1 MTQTPGP
8 RPRLDM
14 HGAVDLSS
22 LGRARTPAPGGETPA
37 TDGAPGPVVDVT
49 EAGFA
54 QLIELSLQVPVVVAM
69 WASWSETSKDLTA
82 DLAAAVRDLGG
93 RIVLGRVDI
102 DANPQI
108 VQAFGPQAGPVVAV
122 LKGQPVALPPLEQA
136 TPAERRAILDQLLT
150 LAAQNGVTG
159 SIGGGPAEPEP
170 EPEPGIPPLPPRHQE
185 AYDAIERD
193 DLDAAIAAYDAA
205 LVENPRDELARVG
218 RSQVELMRRTR
229 DVDPQAA
236 RAVAAAEPADLA
248 AQLVVAD
255 LDVLAGH
262 VEDAYAR
269 LLDAVRAT
277 VGPERETARTRLVEL
292 FAVVGEGDPRVAAAR
307 RALAAALF

>member
-1 MTQTPGP
+1 MTQNTGP

-14 HGAVDLSS
+14 HGAVDLSA
-22 LGRARTPAPGGETPA
+22 LGRPRTPAPGGEVPA
-37 TDGAPGPVVDVT
+37 SDGAPGPVVDVN

-54 QLIELSLQVPVVVAM
+54 QLVELSLQVPVLVAM
-69 WASWSETSKDLTA
+69 WAPWSETSKELTA

-122 LKGQPVALPPLEQA
+122 VKGQPVALPPLEQA
-136 TPAERRAILDQLLT
+136 SPAERRAVLDQLLT

-159 SIGGGPAEPEP
+159 TVGGGAAEPAP
-170 EPEPGIPPLPPRHQE
+170 EAEEPPLPPRHQE

-193 DLDAAIAAYDAA
+193 DLDAAVAAYDAA
-205 LVENPRDELARVG
+205 LTENPRDELARVG

-229 DVDPQAA
+229 DVDAA
-236 RAVAAAEPADLA
+236 AVRAAAAAAPSDVAAQMA
-248 AQLVVAD
+248 AAD
-255 LDVLAGH
+255 LDVLGGH

-269 LLDAVRAT
+269 LLDTIRAT
-277 VGPERETARTRLVEL
+277 SGADRETARTRLVEL
-292 FAVVGEGDPRVAAAR
+292 FAVVGDGDPRVAAAR